1 MAEFRQ
7 MCTFRLARLFFGLEV
22 HHVQEV
28 LKYRELTQVPLA
40 PPEVRG
46 LINLRGQ
53 IVTAIDLRR
62 RLGLPERGEGVK
74 PMNIV
79 VRSHEGIVSLLVDE
93 IQDVLSVSDDLFEPT
108 PGALDDNTRQLL
120 SGVYKLENNLLLRL
134 DLDRVLD
141 IPLT

>member
-93 IQDVLSVSDDLFEPT
+93 IQDVLSVSDDLFEPPPET
-108 PGALDDNTRQLL
+108 LDDNTRQLL

-141 IPLT
+141 IPVT

>member
-1 MAEFRQ
+1 MWRRGP
-7 MCTFRLARLFFGLEV
+7 TFRLGSLFFGLEV

-62 RLGLPERGEGVK
+62 RLGLPERSEGMK

-93 IQDVLSVSDDLFEPT
+93 IQDVLSVSDDLFEPPPET
-108 PGALDDNTRQLL
+108 LDDNTRRLL
-120 SGVYKLENNLLLRL
+120 SGVYKLEKTLLLRL

-141 IPLT
+141 IPLA

>member
-7 MCTFRLARLFFGLEV
+7 MCTFQLASLFFGLEV
-22 HHVQEV
+22 HRVQEV

-40 PPEVRG
+40 PNEVRG

-62 RLGLPERGEGVK
+62 RLCLPERQECEM

-79 VRSHEGIVSLLVDE
+79 VRSHEGLVSLLVDE
-93 IQDVLSVSDDLFEPT
+93 IREVLSVSDEQFEPPPET
-108 PGALDDNTRQLL
+108 LNGNIRNLL
-120 SGVYKLENNLLLRL
+120 SGVYKLDDHLLLRL
-134 DLDRVLD
+134 DIDRVLD

>member
-93 IQDVLSVSDDLFEPT
+93 IQDVLSVSDDLFEPPPET
-108 PGALDDNTRQLL
+108 LDDNTRQLL